1 MKNSLNRFVPD
12 GYLPF
17 VSADDYKCKQR
28 KLIKEKEISEGFTT
42 LSDVSEMFDK
52 LQIKDGM
59 TLSFHHHLRNGDFV
73 LNMVAE
79 EIKRRN
85 LKNMKLAPSSVFPS
99 NKILVELMENGN
111 VTEIYTD
118 YVNGP
123 VAEAISNG
131 KLKGMCVMHTHG
143 GRPAAIESGALH
155 IDAAILGVPVVDLFG
170 NGGGADG
177 KSACGSLGYAV
188 SDLMYADKV
197 VLVTDTMV
205 EKADN
210 PQLDGRYT
218 DYVLKVDAIG
228 DPAGIVSGTTKI
240 TKDPVGLK
248 IARNTAQLL
257 DELGMIKEGLSM
269 QTGAGGTSLAVAF
282 YVRNRMIEKGIKG
295 SFASGG
301 ITGYFTDMLEEGL
314 FEDLYDVQCF
324 DLKAVQSIKRNANH
338 HAMSGSRYA
347 NPYDDNIV
355 DKLDFVILGAT
366 EIDLDFNVNVT
377 TDSHGKIMGGS
388 GGHSDTA
395 HGAKVTV
402 ITTNL
407 VKSRMPIIKER
418 VTTVTTP
425 GEDVDVLV
433 TERGIAVNPLRK
445 DLTEKL
451 KHTKLPVCTIEELLE
466 TAYAITGRPDK
477 QEPAGRPVGVVVYR
491 DGTVIDTI
499 YQLKQSAE
507 RK

>member
-1 MKNSLNRFVPD
+1 MNNSLNRFVPQ
-12 GYLPF
+12 GYQPF
-17 VSADDYKCKQR
+17 EGSSAYT
-28 KLIKEKEISEGFTT
+28 EKERKIIAEKHTSDGFEMLSSISD
-42 LSDVSEMFDK
+42 LFDK
-52 LQIKDGM
+52 LNIHDGM
-59 TLSFHHHLRNGDFV
+59 TLSFHHHLRNGDYV

-85 LKNMKLAPSSVFPS
+85 LKNMTLAPSSIFPG
-99 NKILVELMENGN
+99 NAILVELMENGN
-111 VTEIYTD
+111 VTKIYTD

-123 VAEAISNG
+123 VAEAISQG
-131 KLKGMCVMHTHG
+131 KLKELCVMHTHG
-143 GRPAAIESGALH
+143 GRPQAIESGDLH
-155 IDAAILGVPVVDLFG
+155 IDVAILGVPTVDAKG
-170 NGGGADG
+170 NGSGVTG

-197 VLVTDTMV
+197 VFVTDNLV
-205 EKADN
+205 EKAEK
-210 PQLDGRYT
+210 PQLDGKYV

-228 DPAGIVSGTTKI
+228 DPNGIVSGTTKI

-248 IARNTAQLL
+248 IARNTAKLL
-257 DELGMIKEGLSM
+257 DELGMIKQGLSM
-269 QTGAGGTSLAVAF
+269 QTGAGGTSLAVAY
-282 YVRNRMIEKGIKG
+282 YVKNLMIEKGIKG

-314 FEDLYDVQCF
+314 FDELYDVQCF
-324 DLKAVQSIKRNANH
+324 DLKAIESIRKNETH
-338 HAMSGSRYA
+338 HAMSGSKYA
-347 NPYDDNIV
+347 NPFDNNVV
-355 DKLDFVILGAT
+355 DGLDFVILGAT

-407 VKSRMPIIKER
+407 VKSRMPIIKEK

-433 TERGIAVNPLRK
+433 TERGIAINPKRT
-445 DLTEKL
+445 DLLEKL
-451 KHTKLPVCTIEELLE
+451 QGSKLPICTIQQLLQ
-466 TAYAITGRPDK
+466 TAYDITGVPSK
-477 QEPAGRPVGVVVYR
+477 QQRGTEPVGVVVYR

-499 YQLKQSAE
+499 YKI
-507 RK
+507 

>member
-1 MKNSLNRFVPD
+1 MKNVLGRNVPEGYKPFTGSSSFKNDKRRLINEKRTCKGFESLKD
-12 GYLPF
+12 
-17 VSADDYKCKQR
+17 
-28 KLIKEKEISEGFTT
+28 IS
-42 LSDVSEMFDK
+42 DMFDK
-52 LQIKDGM
+52 LGIKDGM

-85 LKNMKLAPSSVFPS
+85 LKDMKLAPSSIFPN
-99 NKILVELMENGN
+99 NKILVELIENGN
-111 VTEIYTD
+111 VTQIYTD

-123 VAEAISNG
+123 VAEAISEG

-143 GRPAAIESGALH
+143 GRPMAIESGDLH
-155 IDAAILGVPVVDLFG
+155 IDVAILAVSAVDKEG
-170 NGGGADG
+170 NGTGTVGE
-177 KSACGSLGYAV
+177 SACGSLGYAV
-188 SDLMYADKV
+188 SDLKYADKV
-197 VLVTDTMV
+197 VFVTDTLID
-205 EKADN
+205 KAEN
-210 PQLDGRYT
+210 PQLDGKYV

-248 IARNTAQLL
+248 IARNTVKLL
-257 DELGMIKEGLSM
+257 EELGLIEEGLSM
-269 QTGAGGTSLAVAF
+269 QTGAGGTSLAVAY
-282 YVRNRMIEKGIKG
+282 YVRQRMLEKGIKG
-295 SFASGG
+295 IFASGG

-314 FEDLYDVQCF
+314 FKELYDVQCF
-324 DLKAVQSIKRNANH
+324 DLKAVQSISKNPAH

-347 NPYDDNIV
+347 NPYDDNVV

-377 TDSHGKIMGGS
+377 TDSHGMIMGGS

-395 HGAKVTV
+395 YGAKVTV

-407 VKSRMPIIKER
+407 VKSRLPIIKKK

-433 TERGIAVNPLRK
+433 TERGIAINPRRK
-445 DLTEKL
+445 DLLEKV
-451 KHTKLPVCTIEELLE
+451 KGSKLPIVPIEKLLE
-466 TAYAITGRPDK
+466 TAHKITG
-477 QEPAGRPVGVVVYR
+477 EPEELKLSEKPVGVVVYR
-491 DGTVIDTI
+491 DGTVIDTL
-499 YQLKQSAE
+499 YRVRE
-507 RK
+507 ENR

>member
-1 MKNSLNRFVPD
+1 MKNCLGRFVPQ
-12 GYLPF
+12 GYEAF
-17 VSADDYKCKQR
+17 NGSCAYKNKER
-28 KLIKEKEISEGFTT
+28 VLIKEKETSAGFERLTDIS
-42 LSDVSEMFDK
+42 DMFDK
-52 LQIKDGM
+52 LGITDGM
-59 TLSFHHHLRNGDFV
+59 TLSFHHHLRNGDYV

-79 EIKRRN
+79 EIKRRD
-85 LKNMKLAPSSVFPS
+85 LKNIKLAPSSVFPS

-123 VAEAISNG
+123 VAEAISKG

-155 IDAAILGVPVVDLFG
+155 IDVAILAVPAVDAAG
-170 NGGGADG
+170 NGTGVEG

-188 SDLMYADKV
+188 SDLKYADKV
-197 VLVTDTMV
+197 VFVTDTLV
-205 EKADN
+205 ERAEK
-210 PQLDGRYT
+210 PQLDGKYV

-240 TKDPVGLK
+240 TKDPIGLK
-248 IARNTAQLL
+248 IARNTVKLL
-257 DELGMIKEGLSM
+257 EELGLVEDGLSM
-269 QTGAGGTSLAVAF
+269 QTGAGGTSLAVAH
-282 YVRNRMIEKGIKG
+282 YVRARMLEKGIKG

-314 FEDLYDVQCF
+314 LKELYDVQCF
-324 DLKAVQSIKRNANH
+324 DLKAVRSIGRNDAH
-338 HAMSGSRYA
+338 HAISGSRYA
-347 NPYDDNIV
+347 NAYDDNVV
-355 DKLDFVILGAT
+355 DNLDFVILGAT

-377 TDSHGKIMGGS
+377 TDSHGMIMGGS

-407 VKSRMPIIKER
+407 VKSRLPIIKEK

-433 TERGIAVNPLRK
+433 TERGIAVNPRRK
-445 DLTEKL
+445 DLLEKL
-451 KHTKLPVCTIEELLE
+451 KGSKLPILTISQLLE
-466 TAYAITGRPDK
+466 KAYAITGKPEKPDISD
-477 QEPAGRPVGVVVYR
+477 EPVGVVVYR

-499 YQLKQSAE
+499 Y
-507 RK
+507 RIG

>member
-12 GYLPF
+12 GYKPF
-17 VSADDYKCKQR
+17 VGSDEYKKQER
-28 KLIKEKEISEGFTT
+28 RLIKEKKTSKGFTE
-42 LSDVSEMFDK
+42 LKDVSDLFDK
-52 LQIKDGM
+52 LNITDGM

-85 LKNMKLAPSSVFPS
+85 LKNIKLAPSSIFPN
-99 NKILVELMENGN
+99 NKILVELIENGN
-111 VTEIYTD
+111 VTDIYTD

-123 VAEAISNG
+123 VAQAISEG

-143 GRPAAIESGALH
+143 GRPQAIESGDLH
-155 IDAAILGVPVVDLFG
+155 IDVAILGVPVVDKEG
-170 NGGGADG
+170 NGSGVYG
-177 KSACGSLGYAV
+177 KSACGSLGYAE
-188 SDLMYADKV
+188 SDLRYADKV
-197 VLVTDTMV
+197 VFVTDTFV
-205 EKADN
+205 DVCEK
-210 PQLDGRYT
+210 PQLDGKYV
-218 DYVLKVDAIG
+218 DFVLKVPAIG

-248 IARNTAQLL
+248 IARNAAQLL
-257 DELGMIKEGLSM
+257 DELGMIKDGLSM
-269 QTGAGGTSLAVAF
+269 QTGAGGTSLAVAY
-282 YVRNRMIEKGIKG
+282 YVKKRMVERGIKG

-314 FEDLYDVQCF
+314 FDELFDVQCF
-324 DLKAVQSIKRNANH
+324 DLKAVESIKKNATH
-338 HAMSGSRYA
+338 HAMSGSKYA
-347 NPYDDNIV
+347 NAFDANVV

-407 VKSRMPIIKER
+407 VKSRLPIIKEQ

-433 TERGIAVNPLRK
+433 TERGIAINPRRI
-445 DLTEKL
+445 DLLEKVKNSKLPIYKIQDLLKIAYEITGEPLKTEKSD
-451 KHTKLPVCTIEELLE
+451 I
-466 TAYAITGRPDK
+466 
-477 QEPAGRPVGVVVYR
+477 PVGVVVYR
-491 DGTVIDTI
+491 DGTVIDTVFKT
-499 YQLKQSAE
+499 KQVT
-507 RK
+507 K